1 MTLARGV
8 SRVRSEHIMRIVFQ
22 FELVEMY
29 LGGTWTK
36 CSLSFAC

>member
-8 SRVRSEHIMRIVFQ
+8 GRVRSEHTMRIIFQ
-22 FELVEMY
+22 FELVGMY
-29 LGGTWTK
+29 LGDTWTK